1 MTTTQIVKTS
11 TGLHIEGNLIAGDYL
26 ADLVTGNLKGQAPD
40 DFGRFLSF
48 RSQGFSLFVVKALAF
63 YIFKLK
69 G

>member
-48 RSQGFSLFVVKALAF
+48 RSQGFSLALH
-63 YIFKLK
+63 IFKLK